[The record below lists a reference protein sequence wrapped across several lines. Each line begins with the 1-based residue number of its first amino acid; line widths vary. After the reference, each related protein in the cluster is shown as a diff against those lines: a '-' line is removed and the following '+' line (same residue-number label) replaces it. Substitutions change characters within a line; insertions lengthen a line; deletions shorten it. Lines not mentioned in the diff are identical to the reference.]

1 MQNSDDIGNMV
12 SAAGSGCHGVFK
24 YKFCRWNWSAS
35 NRSVCRWCIYGQ
47 VQVLMSISDNIG
59 KMNSSQMSKALINQ
73 VMQNS
78 DDIGNGICGRRWL
91 SRVVRGVMLHALR
104 SHPSPCLD
112 LATLMIITMVLLT
125 DVNGGEVENVETGGA
140 LCEQNWSQRQQQPGK
155 CTWTFSF
162 TSPPIGPI
170 FLSHTNLSHV
180 QVFRIPILPS
190 TKAQVSHMHAIL
202 LQWHHQATGAG
213 VNPIFL

>member
-1 MQNSDDIGNMV
+1 MASAVVTGAPRCYAPWPAFSPFVCGSCNIDDHHNG
-12 SAAGSGCHGVFK
+12 AA
-24 YKFCRWNWSAS
+24 
-35 NRSVCRWCIYGQ
+35 
-47 VQVLMSISDNIG
+47 
-59 KMNSSQMSKALINQ
+59 
-73 VMQNS
+73 
-78 DDIGNGICGRRWL
+78 
-91 SRVVRGVMLHALR
+91 
-104 SHPSPCLD
+104 
-112 LATLMIITMVLLT
+112 

-140 LCEQNWSQRQQQPGK
+140 LCEQNWSHRQQQPGK

-213 VNPIFL
+213 VNPIFLWDYLWNLAISPNRLFVYIIWTMTLHRKWYILKCTAISSSLICSFGDI

>member
-1 MQNSDDIGNMV
+1 MTLAMA
-12 SAAGSGCHGVFK
+12 SAAGGGCHGSF
-24 YKFCRWNWSAS
+24 A
-35 NRSVCRWCIYGQ
+35 
-47 VQVLMSISDNIG
+47 VLCSMPSFSPFNMFGSCNIDDHDNG
-59 KMNSSQMSKALINQ
+59 AA
-73 VMQNS
+73 V
-78 DDIGNGICGRRWL
+78 
-91 SRVVRGVMLHALR
+91 
-104 SHPSPCLD
+104 
-112 LATLMIITMVLLT
+112 
-125 DVNGGEVENVETGGA
+125 VNGGEVENVETGGA

-180 QVFRIPILPS
+180 QVLRIPILPC

-213 VNPIFL
+213 ANPIFL